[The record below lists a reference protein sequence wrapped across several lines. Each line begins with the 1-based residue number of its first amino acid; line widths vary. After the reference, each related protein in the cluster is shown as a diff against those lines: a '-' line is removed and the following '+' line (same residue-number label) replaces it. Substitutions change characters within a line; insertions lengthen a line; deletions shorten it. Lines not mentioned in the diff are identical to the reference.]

1 MLKCVT
7 LYFCINFKIKSKT
20 SNLRQRNEKKVS
32 IAKQEACNHVF
43 PEVAAAEKAALSWEG
58 FSFKDVKTIQT
69 LL

>member
-7 LYFCINFKIKSKT
+7 LYFCIDFKIKSKT

-43 PEVAAAEKAALSWEG
+43 PEVAAAAKAALSWEG
-58 FSFKDVKTIQT
+58 FHLRT
-69 LL
+69 